1 MDMMH
6 TISIEEA
13 QSIILKQV
21 SALEPA
27 VEEVNVLDALGR
39 VIAKDLYSDID
50 VSPFAH
56 SAMDGFAVLA
66 SDVEKA
72 SEGAPVYLKIA
83 ACIGAGDVFERAL
96 EPGECVRIMTGAA
109 TPDGEV
115 GVVKIEDV
123 TFAASLDCDGAS
135 VEGAGADE
143 GAGATG
149 VGAGEGEGAGATVA
163 GEAKGEVGEYI
174 CVKAPVAV
182 GKNIRAVGE
191 EVHAGE
197 LAFKKGEI
205 VKPAGVGLLAST
217 GNLTVPVY
225 ARPKVGIIIN
235 GSELVPSEQVPGPG
249 KIRDSNSWSI
259 AAYVVEAGGIPV
271 NYPIVEDDPDA
282 IRAAYVKAFAE
293 CDCVVSTGGA
303 CLGDFDFS
311 PKVIDELGELLFTR
325 VSMRPGK
332 SQPFGMVDGKPVFV
346 LSGNPAASAVGFE
359 MFARIALRAM
369 QGYTDFDRPRVKAR
383 LAVDQKKHESRV
395 FLQRGTVTR
404 DEKWSEGTDMS
415 AYVAAPFKKQ
425 SSGLNGELQN
435 ANALIVLPEGV
446 RDWKAGEIVDCL
458 LIAPL

>member
-27 VEEVNVLDALGR
+27 IEEVNVLDALGR

-72 SEGAPVYLKIA
+72 SEDAPVYLKIA
-83 ACIGAGDVFERAL
+83 AIIGAGGVFERAL

-123 TFAASLDCDGAS
+123 TFSASADGAGTS
-135 VEGAGADE
+135 
-143 GAGATG
+143 
-149 VGAGEGEGAGATVA
+149 
-163 GEAKGEVGEYI
+163 EAKGEVDEYI

-182 GKNIRAVGE
+182 GKNIRAAGE

-197 LAFKKGEI
+197 LAFKKGDI

-235 GSELVPSEQVPGPG
+235 GSELVPAAQVPGPG

-259 AAYVVEAGGIPV
+259 AAYVTEAGGIPV

-383 LAVDQKKHESRV
+383 LAVDQKKHEARV

-435 ANALIVLPEGV
+435 ANALIILPEGA